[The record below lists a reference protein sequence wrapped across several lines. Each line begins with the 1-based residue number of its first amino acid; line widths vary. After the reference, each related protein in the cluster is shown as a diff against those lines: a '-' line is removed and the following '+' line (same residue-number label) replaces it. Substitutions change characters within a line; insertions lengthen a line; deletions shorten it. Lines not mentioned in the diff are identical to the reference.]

1 MVDKTKITEA
11 AERYVMADKLEAAIA
26 EYEKLLDGGAQDIP
40 IGNMIGDLYI
50 RLRQPEKA
58 IKIFQKNADYLER
71 RGAYAQALAILRKT
85 NKLDPSD
92 IGVIVR
98 LGDLY
103 SRLGFVPEA
112 RTEYSKAA
120 RELEAGDDL
129 ESLMHLYEKL
139 AKLDREDLVSRLK
152 LARLYFKKGQ
162 VEKAASEFNDIA
174 DILFVREDYKEA
186 EKVLLEAQQLC
197 EGDVRILSNIARLF
211 SRERRHEEAVSLVKK
226 TVEKHG
232 RLPEFLRL
240 LGDIYLDG
248 HKDQM
253 ALEIFRDL
261 LAEDSKDAD
270 ARAKLGYLE
279 ARNGR
284 PDRAYELF
292 EPLIVSLLSRNK
304 ADKAIGL
311 LGLILMSGTMHLPS
325 LEKLAFIYKLKGQK
339 KNLGIVDRILL
350 GEYRKNA
357 MEEKKAAVLKEL
369 TDLFPRDAKV
379 EREIKSSRKDLR
391 TALEEMI
398 PEETPS
404 LTEKERDLMLAS
416 VAKVDLYLQEGLVRN
431 ALRIL
436 ENLRIM
442 YPEEPKIEQIL
453 ALVKKIPLPQ
463 VDEADIRDIVEYV
476 ASKEAKAEGKE
487 PGEKK

>member
-58 IKIFQKNADYLER
+58 IKIFQKNADYLEK
-71 RGAYAQALAILRKT
+71 RGAYAQVLAIVRKI

-162 VEKAASEFNDIA
+162 AEKAASEFNDIA
-174 DILFVREDYKEA
+174 DILFVREDDKEA
-186 EKVLLEAQQLC
+186 EKVLLEAQELC
-197 EGDVRILSNIARLF
+197 EDDIRTLSSIARLF

-226 TVEKHG
+226 TIEKHG

-248 HKDQM
+248 HKDQL

-292 EPLIVSLLSRNK
+292 EPLIASLLSRNK

-311 LGLILMSGTMHLPS
+311 LGLIVMSGTMHLPS

-339 KNLGIVDRILL
+339 KNLGTVDRILL

-369 TDLFPRDAKV
+369 TDLFPRDAEV

-416 VAKVDLYLQEGLVRN
+416 LAKVDLYLQEGLVRN

-442 YPEEPKIEQIL
+442 YPDEPKIEQIL

-463 VDEADIRDIVEYV
+463 VDEAEIPDIVEYV